1 MRFGAWHLD
10 SWAFTLK
17 NAMNFWTR
25 SRIRIARTFLLAAL
39 QVGMLAISASAAATE
54 KIRVG
59 LNPGPTVDVVR
70 QVQKVAAQRG
80 LEVEIVEIADWVRPN
95 IALDEG
101 SIDVN
106 FFQNTA
112 YLRTQLKQ
120 QNLAIAP
127 VAAVWSIQ
135 SGLFSKKLAKLSDLP
150 DGARMS
156 VASDVL
162 NGARGLLLLEKAGL
176 IKLREGAG
184 IDATTRDITSNP
196 KNLKIV
202 QLEGPQLARAL
213 DDVHL
218 SAISPYVYLPA
229 GIDRKTA
236 FIEEDWK
243 DPLFHQVIVA
253 RKDRAHDRKIQKF
266 VDAFHSPEVKEYIEG
281 KYPAFKVLW

>member
-1 MRFGAWHLD
+1 MTSLLPRQLARVLVLACLQLGAL
-10 SWAFTLK
+10 
-17 NAMNFWTR
+17 
-25 SRIRIARTFLLAAL
+25 TF
-39 QVGMLAISASAAATE
+39 SAAAVSAD
-54 KIRVG
+54 KIRIG

-95 IALDEG
+95 IALDDG
-101 SIDVN
+101 VIDVN

-112 YLRTQLKQ
+112 YLRTQLKR

-127 VAAVWSIQ
+127 VASVWSIQ

-150 DGARMS
+150 DGAAVS

-176 IKLREGAG
+176 IKLKDGAG
-184 IDATTRDITSNP
+184 IDATPRDVVANP

-202 QLEGPQLARAL
+202 QLEGPQLARSL
-213 DDVHL
+213 DDVYL
-218 SAISPYVYLPA
+218 SAISPYVYIPA
-229 GIDRKTA
+229 GIDRRTA
-236 FIEEDWK
+236 FVEEDWK

-253 RKDRAHDRKIQKF
+253 RKDRANDPVVLKF
-266 VDAFHSPEVKEYIEG
+266 VAAFQSPEVKQYIET